1 MQKKKIKIIK
11 IEVSKLFGLYN
22 YVLQPSSVSKFA
34 ILYGDNGSGKT
45 SILNCIFHI
54 LHPEPKGGHRTAI
67 GNIPFQNFEITFSN
81 NDKITLSRKNIK
93 EKRYTLT
100 VEPHNIRYVW
110 DPEKD
115 RDDKKEKDDYNNYCK
130 YLAGLNFNTLFL
142 TADRKVYSEQ
152 KKSFGV
158 VRIKNELFDLGVD
171 SIIDNDENTS
181 LTEVIES
188 FCRWMHRTMIQ
199 STDVGNKNITD
210 HYLSIMDKIV
220 KPSKKE
226 DVSEADIKG
235 KIEKLEEKSKEYLK
249 YGLTVELFP
258 TAFKKKLENIKLS
271 DWNKINPVID
281 SYLSTL
287 ELRLNALSSL
297 QDKLNQLDTYINSF
311 FRNKQIIINAMSGIK
326 IISSTKDELKPE
338 QLSSGEKQILYLFC
352 KVVSATEKSL
362 IVMIDEPEISLNI
375 KWQRRFIEAI
385 NSFIGNNDTQVII
398 ASHSIDLINPYI
410 DSVVKLENKK

>member
-1 MQKKKIKIIK
+1 M
-11 IEVSKLFGLYN
+11 
-22 YVLQPSSVSKFA
+22 
-34 ILYGDNGSGKT
+34 
-45 SILNCIFHI
+45 
-54 LHPEPKGGHRTAI
+54 
-67 GNIPFQNFEITFSN
+67 
-81 NDKITLSRKNIK
+81 
-93 EKRYTLT
+93 
-100 VEPHNIRYVW
+100 
-110 DPEKD
+110 
-115 RDDKKEKDDYNNYCK
+115 
-130 YLAGLNFNTLFL
+130 
-142 TADRKVYSEQ
+142 
-152 KKSFGV
+152 
-158 VRIKNELFDLGVD
+158 
-171 SIIDNDENTS
+171 
-181 LTEVIES
+181 
-188 FCRWMHRTMIQ
+188 
-199 STDVGNKNITD
+199 
-210 HYLSIMDKIV
+210 
-220 KPSKKE
+220 
-226 DVSEADIKG
+226 
-235 KIEKLEEKSKEYLK
+235 
-249 YGLTVELFP
+249 ELFP